1 MRGEDEERDKH
12 QWDNVGVTV
21 VTVTRA
27 GKTTATRLNPTNLQL
42 NFFPFILLF
51 LLTLKLRGE
60 MKKRLQESGN
70 LNSISGHKH
79 AAVSHMFACAA
90 LACNASTLACR

>member
-1 MRGEDEERDKH
+1 MKYAHTQTHTRVRTHTSSLSDYCKEREKSQIKNWKTKRELRGHERRGRGKRHKH

-42 NFFPFILLF
+42 YFLPFILLF
-51 LLTLKLRGE
+51 LLTLKL
-60 MKKRLQESGN
+60 
-70 LNSISGHKH
+70 
-79 AAVSHMFACAA
+79 
-90 LACNASTLACR
+90 